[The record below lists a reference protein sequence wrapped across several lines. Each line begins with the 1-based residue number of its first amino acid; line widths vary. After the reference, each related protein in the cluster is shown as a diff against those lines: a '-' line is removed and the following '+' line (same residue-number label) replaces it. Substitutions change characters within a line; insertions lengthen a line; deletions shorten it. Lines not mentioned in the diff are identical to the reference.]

1 MQGTWNKIK
10 RFTAVLANVSFF
22 ILQIMQELRFEI
34 PKQCHLLRVSVPT
47 GTVLL
52 RFDFQ
57 ILQNLPAKLHA
68 NGGVYGT
75 LPMRI

>member
-1 MQGTWNKIK
+1 MQK
-10 RFTAVLANVSFF
+10 
-22 ILQIMQELRFEI
+22 LRFEI

-52 RFDFQ
+52 RFSFQ

-68 NGGVYGT
+68 NGYAYAVVAELNELNYQF
-75 LPMRI
+75 